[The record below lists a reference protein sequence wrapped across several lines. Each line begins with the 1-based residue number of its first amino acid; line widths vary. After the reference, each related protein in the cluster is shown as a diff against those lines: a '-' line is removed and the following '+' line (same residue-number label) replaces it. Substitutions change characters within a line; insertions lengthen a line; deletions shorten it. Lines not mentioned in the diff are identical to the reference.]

1 MRTLL
6 LVLILPSLLAACNP
20 LRALS
25 VYTMEIQQGNYLS
38 QEAVSKLQAGMTRD
52 QVRFV
57 LGTPLLVD
65 IFHDNRWDYVY
76 RRRRA
81 DSRETE
87 ERRLS
92 VFFENDRLVRVEGD
106 VTTGLGPEASP
117 GTTAPSATTPG
128 AEAPAA
134 ATPAAT
140 AEQKI

>member
-1 MRTLL
+1 MRTIL
-6 LVLILPSLLAACNP
+6 LVLFLPPFLAACNP

-25 VYTMEIQQGNYLS
+25 VYTIEIQQGNYLS

-81 DSRETE
+81 DSREVE

-106 VTTGLGPEASP
+106 VTTGLATEASP
-117 GTTAPSATTPG
+117 GATAPGATAPSAT
-128 AEAPAA
+128 APD
-134 ATPAAT
+134 ATAPDAT
-140 AEQKI
+140 AEQKQ